1 MEAVDPAGEFA
12 ANLHTLVSH
21 LTERHDDLPTLPTLP
36 APETVQS
43 TIASLPATL
52 PDAGLGTTATAS
64 YLLNDILPGCLSA
77 QNGPNYFGF
86 VVGGV
91 TPAAQLA
98 DILVGAY
105 DENVQVTLPGQT
117 AATAIEARV
126 LELVLDLM
134 GVERAKFGGR
144 TITTGATA
152 SNVLGMGQSTRCS
165 SLAPHIKLRAC

>member
-1 MEAVDPAGEFA
+1 MEHFDPPGEFA
-12 ANLHTLVSH
+12 ENLRQVLSHVS
-21 LTERHDDLPTLPTLP
+21 ERHDLLPTLPTLP
-36 APETVQS
+36 TPKFVAS
-43 TIASLPATL
+43 TIAALPPVLA
-52 PDAGLGTTATAS
+52 DAGLGTTATVD
-64 YLLNDILPGCLSA
+64 YITRTILPGCLSA

-98 DILVGAY
+98 EILGSSY

-126 LELVLDLM
+126 LELVLDLI
-134 GVERAKFGGR
+134 GVDRAVFAGR

-152 SNVLGMGQSTRCS
+152 SNVLGLG
-165 SLAPHIKLRAC
+165 K